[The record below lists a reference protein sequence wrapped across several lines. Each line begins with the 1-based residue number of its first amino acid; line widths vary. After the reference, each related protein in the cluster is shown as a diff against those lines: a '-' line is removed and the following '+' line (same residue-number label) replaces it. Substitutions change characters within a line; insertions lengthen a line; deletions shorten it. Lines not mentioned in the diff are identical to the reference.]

1 MAADMLAEMP
11 WTGPPSG
18 RVSARVVLLLAFH
31 QRESVFCTNLN
42 SDSPPPLTAPA
53 QVVQCSHWDAPAE

>member
-1 MAADMLAEMP
+1 
-11 WTGPPSG
+11 
-18 RVSARVVLLLAFH
+18 LLAFH